1 MIKEHQ
7 HLQSR
12 PSAGSEERRLALVEY
27 RADDADAFA
36 ASLSSEEPYR
46 RWWGTE
52 VLDHASGAVD
62 LTRAADGLPLL
73 FGHDAYSPGS
83 LIGRAEN
90 VRIENRRL
98 KADLRFFSTDDAQ
111 RVATMVREGHRE
123 MSIGYQV
130 NDMVLASKSETEE
143 TYRVTSWTPFE
154 ASIVSVPA
162 DPSVGVGRGMS
173 GSRPGRFARKPNEEN
188 MDLDDQGTPAVAN
201 EQRSAA
207 GRPDQQSVQD
217 PQPPMISVSQ
227 EVTRALQIER
237 DRVAQIRAAGERFG
251 MQDLANT
258 AVRDGTSLEVWRER
272 VLGKLQDSG
281 ALRPAE
287 SPEIG
292 MSARDVGQFS
302 FCRALLAAQDPIHAA
317 QIAPFELECARA
329 AQARRGNSRPEREAA
344 ITIPVDV
351 LNSGLA
357 LSTAAAQSAARMLI
371 ERARRSA
378 QTRDLNVTTAT
389 AGGNLVATELLGSD
403 FISLLRNAMVLDR
416 LGVRFLR
423 DLNGNVAIP
432 RQSGAGTGYWVAE
445 NTAIT
450 SETAQTIDQVTLTPK
465 TVGAYTDYSRRLLM
479 QSSIDVEA
487 FVRADLAAIL
497 GLMIQLAAINGSGSS
512 NQPTGILN
520 TSGIGAVAGGT
531 NGAAPTYDLMVDL
544 ESAVANANADAGTL
558 AFLTNTKVRGKLR
571 KTQEFAST
579 NGKAVWTSGAQ
590 RGVGDVLGYDSI
602 VTNSVPSDLT
612 KGSASG
618 VCSAIAFGD
627 WSQLMIGMWGGL
639 DLMLD
644 PYTGATAGTRR
655 VVGLQDVDVACRQ
668 PSAFAAMKDALTT

>member
-1 MIKEHQ
+1 MIKDNQ
-7 HLQSR
+7 HPQSR
-12 PSAGSEERRLALVEY
+12 PAAGSEERRLALVEY
-27 RADDADAFA
+27 RADDGEAFS

-52 VLDHASGAVD
+52 VLDHTGAAVD

-90 VRIENRRL
+90 VRIEGRRL

-130 NDMVLASKSETEE
+130 NDMVLVSKSDTDE

-173 GSRPGRFARKPNEEN
+173 GFRPGHFARKPQEES
-188 MDLDDQGTPAVAN
+188 MDQNDQGAPVAAT
-201 EQRSAA
+201 EQRAA
-207 GRPDQQSVQD
+207 APEAAAPV
-217 PQPPMISVSQ
+217 ISVSQ

-237 DRVAQIRAAGERFG
+237 DRVAQIRAAGDRFG
-251 MQDLANT
+251 MQALADA

-272 VLGKLQDSG
+272 VLGQLQESG
-281 ALRPAE
+281 AVRPAE

-292 MSARDVGQFS
+292 MSARDISQFS

-357 LSTAAAQSAARMLI
+357 LNSAAAQSAARMLI

-389 AGGNLVATELLGSD
+389 AGGDLVATELLGSD
-403 FISLLRNAMVLDR
+403 FISLLRHAMVLDR
-416 LGVRFLR
+416 LGVRFMR

-432 RQSGAGTGYWVAE
+432 RQTGAATGYWVAE
-445 NTAIT
+445 NAAIT
-450 SETAQTIDQVTLTPK
+450 SETQQTVDQVTMSPK

-479 QSSIDVEA
+479 QASIDVEA
-487 FVRADLAAIL
+487 FVRADIATVI
-497 GLMIQLAAINGSGSS
+497 GLMLQLAAINGSGSS

-520 TSGIGAVAGGT
+520 VSGIGAVAGGT

-544 ESAVANANADAGTL
+544 ESAVANANADAGAL
-558 AFLTNTKVRGKLR
+558 AYLTNTKVRGKLR
-571 KTQEFAST
+571 KTQEFLSA
-579 NGKAVWTSGAQ
+579 NGKPVWTSGAQ
-590 RGVGDVLGYDSI
+590 RGVGDVLGYDAI

-612 KGSASG
+612 KGTASG
-618 VCSAIAFGD
+618 ICSAIAFGD

-655 VVGLQDVDVACRQ
+655 VVGLQDVDIGCRL